1 MLHCAMCIV
10 QCAPVCPNMHKS
22 GRECHFVPRATA
34 CIRASGRGCYVC
46 TTCYSIIELVAA
58 CGVTCY
64 SKIELIAACGCDV
77 TCFSTFTVSVRT
89 AGHAW
94 TRVCYVQIYAG
105 EQVRGLY
112 LSSSRR
118 FDSILC
124 LPCSTLFFLTITN
137 SLEENAN
144 VFSWLLAT
152 FKTGPRRTLADPMC
166 SI

>member
-1 MLHCAMCIV
+1 MHVYTWKGMLHCAMCIV

-34 CIRASGRGCYVC
+34 CIRASGRGCYFC

-112 LSSSRR
+112 LSSSIMNYRCR
-118 FDSILC
+118 KLLSTFQKIRQHS
-124 LPCSTLFFLTITN
+124 LPALFHSFLSN
-137 SLEENAN
+137 NNKQSGGKCKC
-144 VFSWLLAT
+144 V
-152 FKTGPRRTLADPMC
+152 
-166 SI
+166 

>member
-1 MLHCAMCIV
+1 MHVYTWKGMLHCAMCIV

-77 TCFSTFTVSVRT
+77 TCFST
-89 AGHAW
+89 
-94 TRVCYVQIYAG
+94 
-105 EQVRGLY
+105 LY
-112 LSSSRR
+112 RLRKNSWP
-118 FDSILC
+118 C
-124 LPCSTLFFLTITN
+124 LNTCLLR
-137 SLEENAN
+137 AN
-144 VFSWLLAT
+144 IC
-152 FKTGPRRTLADPMC
+152 RRTGARPIPVVFYHELSLPQIAVYIPEDSTAFFACPVPLF
-166 SI
+166 SF